1 MTRCRRLTSLEAS
14 LVRCFA
20 FFIKYR
26 RKYRGAM
33 FFKNIAQII
42 ASLSTQYASHDYSLW
57 QCLIVQRGI
66 SYVIYPEPMEIL
78 GKFWKCWKIL
88 GKISNCNFQSRRQ
101 IMTARGV
108 YWNDMIQTSSQK
120 YTCFIIFFPFFP
132 NHDLDR
138 KRKCSPIWFCTPLS
152 RSRPRIYNFTDICIF
167 CIVARVRQSW
177 SPKAG
182 IVWGPIM
189 PFGHLQRR
197 NDYDHHY

>member
-1 MTRCRRLTSLEAS
+1 MKTFELASKEAAAPLWFRKFWKLIENFAIFFRIFEGFENYEEFWKIISFNFKSKKQILTLRE
-14 LVRCFA
+14 V
-20 FFIKYR
+20 Y
-26 RKYRGAM
+26 
-33 FFKNIAQII
+33 
-42 ASLSTQYASHDYSLW
+42 
-57 QCLIVQRGI
+57 
-66 SYVIYPEPMEIL
+66 YVIYPEPMEIL

>member
-1 MTRCRRLTSLEAS
+1 MIWRDHVFNFGPKSALRVTKAPCQ
-14 LVRCFA
+14 
-20 FFIKYR
+20 FFSR
-26 RKYRGAM
+26 
-33 FFKNIAQII
+33 N
-42 ASLSTQYASHDYSLW
+42 LW
-57 QCLIVQRGI
+57 
-66 SYVIYPEPMEIL
+66 
-78 GKFWKCWKIL
+78 
-88 GKISNCNFQSRRQ
+88 
-101 IMTARGV
+101 
-108 YWNDMIQTSSQK
+108 MIQTSPQK

-138 KRKCSPIWFCTPLS
+138 KRSCSPVWFCTPLS

-197 NDYDHHY
+197 NDYDHHYWCAFIHFAVLFETNPYNSTLILFPKHISSIWLYFMIVYVLSWACLFTHIVLWIHYLLPVIVILCGAW